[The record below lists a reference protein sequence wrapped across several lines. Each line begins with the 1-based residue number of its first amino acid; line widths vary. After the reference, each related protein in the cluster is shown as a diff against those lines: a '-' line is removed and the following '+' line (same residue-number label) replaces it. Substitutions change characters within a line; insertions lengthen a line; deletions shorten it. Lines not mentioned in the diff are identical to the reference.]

1 MHTNRSRRRAR
12 LERLRPAAILA
23 FLAIWPLACG
33 PRVEAVETAQVVERD
48 DDAEVLV
55 FVRDVDGI
63 PSCPWEVL
71 GTVEI
76 DDDWTEEDE
85 LADVKRAA
93 ARLGGHAV
101 MAESATSEHVRV
113 LRFFDPLCNPLGEG
127 YNP

>member
-1 MHTNRSRRRAR
+1 MRTNPIYRPVRRVNVRQ
-12 LERLRPAAILA
+12 AAVLA
-23 FLAIWPLACG
+23 VVAASSLACG
-33 PRVEAVETAQVVERD
+33 PKVEAVETARVAERD

-76 DDDWTEEDE
+76 DDDWTEGDE

-101 MAESATSEHVRV
+101 MAESAASEHVRV
-113 LRFFDPLCNPLGEG
+113 LRFFDPLCNPLE
-127 YNP
+127 NRD

>member
-1 MHTNRSRRRAR
+1 MRR
-12 LERLRPAAILA
+12 ESFRPTAVLA
-23 FLAIWPLACG
+23 LVAIWPLACG
-33 PRVEAVETAQVVERD
+33 PKVEAVETARVMERD

-55 FVRDVDGI
+55 YVRDVDGI

-76 DDDWTEEDE
+76 DDDWTEEGE
-85 LADVKRAA
+85 LRSVKRAA

-113 LRFFDPLCNPLGEG
+113 LRFFDPLCNPLQDRD
-127 YNP
+127 

>member
-1 MHTNRSRRRAR
+1 MRTRPICRRVRR
-12 LERLRPAAILA
+12 DTCGLAAALA
-23 FLAIWPLACG
+23 VSALWTLACG
-33 PRVEAVETAQVVERD
+33 PRVEAVDTARVVERD

-76 DDDWTEEDE
+76 DDDWTEKGE

-101 MAESATSEHVRV
+101 MAESATSDHVRV
-113 LRFFDPLCNPLGEG
+113 LRFFDPLCNPLDDRD
-127 YNP
+127 